1 MNIHPTKT
9 EIKFENEQPIWQIL
23 MAAVRESLAKS
34 SSIPTIDFDVDES
47 LSIPVY
53 NPVKEKAAY
62 RAPNVQVNTGYNPFD
77 ASEYKRPEFDWS
89 KLYNDFE
96 ADCAAALQTTV
107 DELISPVDEVLES
120 DAGAPTLFIDDNT
133 SSLVADSTFSAVQY
147 KNRYIVTTLKSGFA
161 VVDQHRAHIRILFD
175 QFLQQM
181 QLKQGV
187 SQQLLFPEIIELTAN
202 EYDLIV
208 QLKDELSFVGFD
220 LTHLGNTSFAING
233 IPASITDQNP
243 VSLFQALLAKVLE
256 LNCSLQH
263 EMNELLALS
272 LAKAAAIQSGKSLS
286 TEEMDYM
293 LAALFSGSDP
303 HLTPDGKIIMTL
315 LSDEEIENRF
325 K

>member
-1 MNIHPTKT
+1 ML
-9 EIKFENEQPIWQIL
+9 F
-23 MAAVRESLAKS
+23 RS
-34 SSIPTIDFDVDES
+34 
-47 LSIPVY
+47 
-53 NPVKEKAAY
+53 
-62 RAPNVQVNTGYNPFD
+62 QVNTGYNPFD
-77 ASEYKRPEFDWS
+77 TSEYKRPEFDWS

-96 ADCAAALQTTV
+96 ADCAAAVQTNMEATV
-107 DELISPVDEVLES
+107 SSVDDVLES
-120 DAGAPTLFIDDNT
+120 DAGAPTLFLDENASALT
-133 SSLVADSTFSAVQY
+133 TDSTFSAVQY
-147 KNRYIVTTLKSGFA
+147 KNRYIVATLKSGFA
-161 VVDQHRAHIRILFD
+161 LIDQHRAHVRILFD

-181 QLKQGV
+181 QLKKGV
-187 SQQLLFPEIIELTAN
+187 SQQLLFPEVIELTAN
-202 EYDLIV
+202 EYDLIM
-208 QLKDELSFVGFD
+208 QLKDELSFVGFE

-243 VSLFQALLAKVLE
+243 LSLFQALLAKVLE

-286 TEEMDYM
+286 SEEMDYM

-315 LSDEEIENRF
+315 LSDEEIESRF